1 MTTTTGDQSNFYN
14 ERRYEKVPMGKLFVV
29 PYREAETSSRA
40 FAKARLRAGKLIAD
54 KTPPSGV
61 QPPSP
66 RPTQPK
72 ARKRVAEFYGR
83 KLPRA
88 SKRRARREAP
98 RWGTK
103 QSAGSFHGSAIKAC
117 IKRATVARVT
127 SDQRH
132 V

>member
-1 MTTTTGDQSNFYN
+1 MTSTTGDQSNFYN
-14 ERRYEKVPMGKLFVV
+14 ERRYEKVYVGKLFVV

-40 FAKARLRAGKLIAD
+40 FAKARLRTGKLIAD

-61 QPPSP
+61 QPPNP

-83 KLPRA
+83 KLPQA

-98 RWGTK
+98 RRGTK
-103 QSAGSFHGSAIKAC
+103 QSAGSFHGLATKAG
-117 IKRATVARVT
+117 IKRVTVTRVT

-132 V
+132 G

>member
-1 MTTTTGDQSNFYN
+1 MTNTTGDQSNFYN
-14 ERRYEKVPMGKLFVV
+14 ERRYEKVYVGKLFVV
-29 PYREAETSSRA
+29 FYREAETSSRA

-61 QPPSP
+61 QSPNP

-83 KLPRA
+83 KLAQA

-98 RWGTK
+98 RRGTK
-103 QSAGSFHGSAIKAC
+103 QSAGRFHGSATKASIKLM
-117 IKRATVARVT
+117 IVTRVT
-127 SDQRH
+127 SD
-132 V
+132 